1 MENNNQKNNLF
12 ICKRRNQF
20 ILNLATFLSANF
32 NVDQLAEELDKSQ
45 SKLNEAIERI
55 QAAGNDNLKVLDLTK
70 VANIADNE
78 LFSEDYDQ
86 LINFINISKENVKT
100 LESLDFDVNDM
111 SFKDVALI
119 CYQVSKIP
127 SIVAN
132 TLMNTVLNPNAEEEI
147 NDLYINA
154 IANICSE
161 RMNRE
166 RFLTENGLI
175 PEGKTWQDVTES
187 YSEAYNNWVVEE
199 AVRILMNLKVNPAAS
214 VAIYPEGVSE
224 CKARIKELLPIDA
237 DTSFLD
243 DLSYEDMGG
252 DIFMKSLQ
260 DIISNIH
267 GLDVAGKRDLFMK
280 VYQEVVTM
288 NDRNSVGSMETGTDP
303 NDPMSR
309 GNIISAV
316 NLPEATAHI
325 FFLASNDL
333 YDENGVIEPSTEY
346 LMDIIGAVFDKLDI
360 VYGKYTAARIL
371 STFILAV
378 PYAIASSMLLKV
390 RDRNFMNIANNLG
403 QLLLNILAEK
413 QDDARKAQEKGDTD
427 GNI

>member
-175 PEGKTWQDVTES
+175 PEGKTWQDITES

-224 CKARIKELLPIDA
+224 CKARIKELLPVDA

-243 DLSYEDMGG
+243 NLSYEDMGG

-260 DIISNIH
+260 DIISNIP

-333 YDENGVIEPSTEY
+333 YDENGVVEPSTEY

-427 GNI
+427 GSI

>member
-1 MENNNQKNNLF
+1 MENNNQKNNML

-224 CKARIKELLPIDA
+224 CKARIKELLPVDA

-243 DLSYEDMGG
+243 NLSYEDMGG

-260 DIISNIH
+260 DIISNIP

-303 NDPMSR
+303 NNPMSR

-427 GNI
+427 GSI

>member
-1 MENNNQKNNLF
+1 MTETNKRPNNYVCN
-12 ICKRRNQF
+12 RRNQF

-45 SKLNEAIERI
+45 VKLNEAIERI
-55 QAAGNDNLKVLDLTK
+55 QSSGNDNLKVLDLTK

-78 LFSEDYDQ
+78 LFSEDYDE

-111 SFKDVALI
+111 SFKDVALT

-127 SIVAN
+127 AIVAN
-132 TLMNTVLNPNAEEEI
+132 TLMNTFLNDNAEEEI
-147 NDLYINA
+147 IDLYVNA

-175 PEGKTWQDVTES
+175 PEGKKWQDVTEA
-187 YSEAYNNWVVEE
+187 YTEAYNNWVVEE
-199 AVRILMNLKVNPAAS
+199 AVRIIMRLKLNPLSS
-214 VAIYPEGVSE
+214 VAIYPEGVDE
-224 CKARIKELLPIDA
+224 CKANIKAILPIDI
-237 DTSFLD
+237 DTSFID
-243 DLSYEDMGG
+243 DCGYEDLSG
-252 DIFMKSLQ
+252 DVFMKHLQ
-260 DIISNIH
+260 DVISAIP
-267 GLDVAGKRDLFMK
+267 GLDVAGRRDMFMK
-280 VYQEVVTM
+280 VYQEIVNM
-288 NDRNSVGSMETGTDP
+288 NDKNSVGTIAMGEDP
-303 NDPMSR
+303 NSPNGS
-309 GNIISAV
+309 GNIVTAV
-316 NLPEATAHI
+316 NIPEATAHI

-333 YDENGVIEPSTEY
+333 YDENGVIEPATQY

-371 STFILAV
+371 SVFILAV

-390 RDRNFMNIANNLG
+390 KDRNYMQIGKCLG
-403 QLLLNILAEK
+403 ELLLNIMEEK
-413 QDDARKAQEKGDTD
+413 RIDKEKIEKGDTD